1 MSFSYSF
8 SVTTRKTSRVLGIA
22 EAKQFNLSVIIR
34 TNSNSPTFTGQL
46 GLLHRNAR
54 FVFST
59 LEDQWYARGNIV

>member
-8 SVTTRKTSRVLGIA
+8 SVTNRKTSRVLGIA

-34 TNSNSPTFTGQL
+34 THSNSPTFTGQL